1 LCCVA
6 NRLTAHHDRI
16 RHTIFR
22 GSRGQKV
29 DICTGLIHRLCRNVA
44 SRLSTNQ
51 VRHHFHLCCCFSSGY
66 IGECRS
72 CHTHRHRQFIL
83 FFETNRKHRPRNR
96 KQIFS
101 CGQHH

>member
-1 LCCVA
+1 LIPQCTYRTVRVFQGNGLIVHLCCVA

-72 CHTHRHRQFIL
+72 CHTHRHRQFI
-83 FFETNRKHRPRNR
+83 FF
-96 KQIFS
+96 
-101 CGQHH
+101 